1 LRRLTP
7 VLAILLLA
15 AATRIVN
22 AGHWPV
28 WTDEGWSTWVA
39 SDHRLDVILSQL
51 APDRHPPLYFVSL
64 SAWWTVAGDS
74 RIALR
79 FLAIAGGLLTVAV
92 TYRIGADWLG
102 SLAGAY
108 AALLLAVLPV
118 AVYYSQEIRHYS
130 WLMLSVCLMTLFFLR
145 YLRRPRIGMLA
156 LYVASIVFMLYTL
169 YIGVL
174 ILGLHVAI
182 GLLAWRGP
190 LRNKAA
196 LIGGWATAIV
206 LYIPWLVFMLGQLG
220 FVSTGIDGYPTT
232 FEGLLTLAGILL
244 GGQLA
249 LTAGLYALGTWR
261 IVEQADRSVRWLAQM
276 TLVLGGIG
284 LFGVMAIGNLWIG
297 LLSAR
302 TLVFLVPLLMVICG
316 YGLSLVNRRAGNV
329 LALSLV
335 AVSVAVPGVIQPRLD
350 YHVAAQAVAADYT
363 PGDPIVLETGWD
375 DNAFRYELMLALGES
390 AEPQI
395 IRTWPWVN
403 NRQPGMPVV
412 LQIEDRLKAQ
422 RRIWVV
428 NWLQPSQVIPF
439 LDQGNDG
446 FVRVLTRETSTG
458 AQYQARY
465 NDPTV
470 RAVLFERPDLSQP
483 PLVYGDM
490 LALRERLTLA
500 GARPGQLLHVDLWW
514 SALKPLPLDY
524 SVGVFLLDAVGRLR
538 VQRDGPPGAKP
549 TSQWPPDEPVFDR
562 HTLAIPRDLP
572 PGTYQLGVQVYW
584 YGDRI
589 PLPVNGQKFAILGDI
604 KIDG

>member
-7 VLAILLLA
+7 ILAILLLA

-39 SDHRLDVILSQL
+39 SDHRLDVILSEL
-51 APDRHPPLYFVSL
+51 APDRHPPLYFASL
-64 SAWWTVAGDS
+64 SAWWTIAGDS

-92 TYRIGADWLG
+92 TYRIGADWVE
-102 SLAGAY
+102 SRAGVY

-118 AVYYSQEIRHYS
+118 AVYYGQEIRHYS
-130 WLMLSVCLMTLFFLR
+130 WLMLSVCLMMLFFLR
-145 YLRRPRIGMLA
+145 YLRRPRIGTLA
-156 LYVASIVFMLYTL
+156 LYVASSLFMLYTL

-174 ILGLHVAI
+174 ILGLQVAI
-182 GLLAWRGP
+182 GLFAWRAP
-190 LRNKAA
+190 LRNKMA
-196 LIGGWATAIV
+196 LVVGWVTAVV
-206 LYIPWLVFMLGQLG
+206 LYIPWLVLMLGQLG
-220 FVSTGIDGYPTT
+220 FVSIGIAGYPTT
-232 FEGLLTLAGILL
+232 LDGLLTLAGILL

-249 LTAGLYALGTWR
+249 LAAGLYALGTWR
-261 IVEQADRSVRWLAQM
+261 VVEQAQRSVRWLAQM

-284 LFGVMAIGNLWIG
+284 LLGVMAIGNLWIG

-316 YGLSLVNRRAGNV
+316 YGLTLVNRRAGNV
-329 LALSLV
+329 LALALV
-335 AVSVAVPGVIQPRLD
+335 AVSLAAPGVIQPRLD

-363 PGDPIVLETGWD
+363 PGDLIVLETGWD

-403 NRQPGMPVV
+403 NRQPGVPVV
-412 LQIEDRLKAQ
+412 PQIEDRLKAQ

-439 LDQGNDG
+439 LEQGNDG

-458 AQYQARY
+458 AQYQGRY
-465 NDPTV
+465 SDPTV
-470 RAVLFERPDLSQP
+470 RAVLFERPDLTPP
-483 PLVYGDM
+483 PLVYGDA
-490 LALRERLTLA
+490 LALRGKLA
-500 GARPGQLLHVDLWW
+500 LATAHPGQRLHVDLWW
-514 SALKPLPLDY
+514 SALKPLTLDY
-524 SVGVFLLDAVGRLR
+524 SAGVFLLDAAGTLR
-538 VQRDGPPGAKP
+538 AQADGPPGAKP
-549 TSQWPPDEPVFDR
+549 TTQWSSDVPVFDR
-562 HTLAIPRDLP
+562 HTLVIPRDLP

-584 YGDRI
+584 YGDRV
-589 PLPVNGQKFAILGDI
+589 PLPVNGQKYAILGNI
-604 KIDG
+604 NIDE